1 MNPQTLAIFRHEKAR
16 ANLSAPATAAVS
28 VCVPSLS
35 MALLAV
41 AALVAAVAIL
51 LSANTPA
58 SARPH
63 HSFGVEYDVN
73 KPVTLTGIIT
83 KIEWTN
89 PHSFLFVDV
98 KNDAGKVENWRFE
111 GFPPT
116 VLYRTGWKRDV
127 TMKAGDQI
135 TVYGWQARTGGPL
148 GHARQITFA
157 DGKKLYFGP
166 GPGTGDGGS
175 TPPVAVPPSN

>member
-1 MNPQTLAIFRHEKAR
+1 MNSQTLAIFRRTKTR
-16 ANLSAPATAAVS
+16 ANLFVAAAPAVASRISSRATAVFAAALFAVLALLLGASAPVHA
-28 VCVPSLS
+28 
-35 MALLAV
+35 
-41 AALVAAVAIL
+41 
-51 LSANTPA
+51 
-58 SARPH
+58 H

-73 KPVTLTGIIT
+73 KPVTLTGVIT

-98 KNDAGKVENWRFE
+98 KDDAGKVENWRFE

-135 TVYGWQARTGGPL
+135 TVYGWQARTGGPW

-175 TPPVAVPPSN
+175 TPPVAIPPSN

>member
-1 MNPQTLAIFRHEKAR
+1 MNPQSPAIFRRKYTR
-16 ANLSAPATAAVS
+16 ANVSAPAAANTAAHAL
-28 VCVPSLS
+28 SL
-35 MALLAV
+35 ATAVFV
-41 AALVAAVAIL
+41 AAAILVAAIL
-51 LSANTPA
+51 LGAP
-58 SARPH
+58 SARAH

-73 KPVTLTGIIT
+73 KPVTLTGTIT

-89 PHSFLFVDV
+89 PHSFLFIDV
-98 KNDAGKVENWRFE
+98 KEDTGKTENWRFE

-135 TVYGWQARTGGPL
+135 TVYGWQARTGGPW
-148 GHARQITFA
+148 GHARQVTFA

-175 TPPVAVPPSN
+175 TPPVAIPPSN